1 MLLFEIKILYIGE
14 SSRRHN
20 FEGNIPESITH
31 LILLRLLNL
40 SHNSVNNNIPPEIR
54 RMKGLEQ
61 LGLSSNRLTGGIP
74 QTLASLTVL
83 EVLDLS
89 HNHLDQSHRVISFQH
104 FQMTHMLAT
113 QDYVDPR

>member
-40 SHNSVNNNIPPEIR
+40 SHNSISNNIPPEIG

-61 LGLSSNRLTGGIP
+61 LDLSSNRLIGGIP
-74 QTLASLTVL
+74 QTW
-83 EVLDLS
+83 
-89 HNHLDQSHRVISFQH
+89 RV
-104 FQMTHMLAT
+104 
-113 QDYVDPR
+113 